1 MKFPIV
7 FRLKAKKNSLTE
19 FIVFRLKAKKNS
31 LTEFIV
37 FRQNA
42 TVAFFMTED
51 NQNIIPDLTD
61 IEEVR
66 KAIIANEIL
75 TRKY

>member
-1 MKFPIV
+1 
-7 FRLKAKKNSLTE
+7 
-19 FIVFRLKAKKNS
+19 
-31 LTEFIV
+31 
-37 FRQNA
+37 
-42 TVAFFMTED
+42 MTED

>member
-1 MKFPIV
+1 M
-7 FRLKAKKNSLTE
+7 AEETKNNL
-19 FIVFRLKAKKNS
+19 
-31 LTEFIV
+31 
-37 FRQNA
+37 
-42 TVAFFMTED
+42 
-51 NQNIIPDLTD
+51 PDLTD

>member
-1 MKFPIV
+1 
-7 FRLKAKKNSLTE
+7 
-19 FIVFRLKAKKNS
+19 
-31 LTEFIV
+31 
-37 FRQNA
+37 
-42 TVAFFMTED
+42 MTED
-51 NQNIIPDLTD
+51 NQNNIPDLTD

>member
-1 MKFPIV
+1 
-7 FRLKAKKNSLTE
+7 
-19 FIVFRLKAKKNS
+19 
-31 LTEFIV
+31 
-37 FRQNA
+37 
-42 TVAFFMTED
+42 MTED
-51 NQNIIPDLTD
+51 NQNIIPDLKD

>member
-1 MKFPIV
+1 
-7 FRLKAKKNSLTE
+7 
-19 FIVFRLKAKKNS
+19 
-31 LTEFIV
+31 
-37 FRQNA
+37 
-42 TVAFFMTED
+42 MTED
-51 NQNIIPDLTD
+51 NQKSIPDLKD

>member
-1 MKFPIV
+1 
-7 FRLKAKKNSLTE
+7 
-19 FIVFRLKAKKNS
+19 
-31 LTEFIV
+31 
-37 FRQNA
+37 
-42 TVAFFMTED
+42 MTEY
-51 NQNIIPDLTD
+51 NQNSIPDLKD